1 MAEVA
6 HGFMLAGALAGTG
19 ATLAR
24 GRRLR
29 ALDAV
34 AALAMLAAMF
44 DTAVTGILPGVAW
57 AGILVLAGL
66 ALGIRSRV
74 DRSGRSA
81 SAAPRG
87 PRPVG
92 VRPRPIHDLHHALAL
107 IATGWLVAASG
118 SDVHDASAAVH
129 GHAVPLLGAETVG
142 VLAVVALG
150 AGATV
155 RAMRDGRD
163 GVGHGVAAASMTVML
178 AAMAVPGLA
187 TAFGA

>member
-44 DTAVTGILPGVAW
+44 DTAATGILPGVAW

-74 DRSGRSA
+74 DRSNRSA
-81 SAAPRG
+81 TATPRD
-87 PRPVG
+87 PRAVG
-92 VRPRPIHDLHHALAL
+92 VRSRPIHDLHHALAL
-107 IATGWLVAASG
+107 IATGWLVAAAG
-118 SDVHDASAAVH
+118 SDVHAASAVAH
-129 GHAVPLLGAETVG
+129 GHSAPLLGAGTVG
-142 VLAVVALG
+142 VLGVVALG
-150 AGATV
+150 AGVTL
-155 RAMRDGRD
+155 RAVRDGRD
-163 GVGHGVAAASMTVML
+163 AAGHGLAAASMTVML
-178 AAMAVPGLA
+178 AAMAAPGLVS
-187 TAFGA
+187 AFVA